1 MSKSKRKP
9 YIKDAGD
16 NEYNKRI
23 RRVQKHDLRNA
34 KDLDNVEIRN
44 GKLIINDYDVCD
56 YRIKDETN
64 VKLTRK

>member
-1 MSKSKRKP
+1 MSRSYRKP
-9 YIKDAGD
+9 YKKDNGD

-34 KDLDNVEIRN
+34 DDLENVNIRN
-44 GKLIINDYDVCD
+44 GKVIINDYDICD
-56 YRIKDETN
+56 YRMRYEND